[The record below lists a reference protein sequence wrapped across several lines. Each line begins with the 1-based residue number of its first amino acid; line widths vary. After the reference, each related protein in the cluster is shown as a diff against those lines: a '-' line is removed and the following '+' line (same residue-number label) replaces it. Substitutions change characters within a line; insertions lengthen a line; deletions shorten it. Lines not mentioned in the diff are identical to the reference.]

1 VPGTRPIE
9 DDGRR
14 LALAA
19 QERALDLAY
28 RYLGRR
34 DRTVAEMHRYLEGKG
49 VDPAAIT
56 ATAAELSTQGYLDD
70 ARYAQR
76 FAEDRRELDDWG
88 AERIE
93 RRLLAAGVDRDLVAA
108 ALAQQAGEDELAA
121 AVALLRRRFPTPP
134 ANDRERNRAL
144 GVLVRKGY
152 ESELAHEAVR
162 ALERA

>member
-1 VPGTRPIE
+1 
-9 DDGRR
+9 
-14 LALAA
+14 LASPALDSHD
-19 QERALDLAY
+19 QRALDLAY

-34 DRTVAEMHRYLEGKG
+34 DRTVAEMRHYLEDRR

-56 ATAAELSTQGYLDD
+56 TTVADLSAQGYLDD
-70 ARYAQR
+70 ARYARR

-93 RRLLAAGVDRDLVAA
+93 RRLLAAGVDPDLVAA
-108 ALAQQAGEDELAA
+108 ALMQQASGDELAA

-134 ANDRERNRAL
+134 ADDRERNRAL